1 MARRLKTILAL
12 GGSLVLAG
20 GLLYLSLR
28 GVDAQAVREALG
40 AAEWGW
46 LAPLGAV
53 SLLSVAARAWRWQL
67 MLDALAAPRPASR
80 GGERQAV
87 RFGVVNA
94 SVLVG
99 YLVNLAAPRLGEIA
113 RASTVA
119 ARCRLPLAGVLG
131 TVVAERVLDVLTLGV
146 ALVSVALLYSERL
159 AALAVAFAPQ
169 VAALGQH
176 LPLAAALGGGG
187 LAVAAAAWAW
197 WRRRARRAAAPA
209 ETPRLAGRFA
219 SLAATFRDGL
229 AALVRIR
236 RRGALFASTATIWGC
251 YALMAWLPLRL
262 LGLTERFGLGLTDA
276 WALMNVG
283 AIGMALPSPGG
294 AGSYHY
300 ATVQAFGLL
309 FGVPE
314 SPAATYALLAHAAQ
328 LVFYAAG
335 GALAMLWLGTSLGA
349 LRREAAAPEAA
360 APEAAPPS
368 LPAPSA

>member
-1 MARRLKTILAL
+1 MPPRLKTVLAL
-12 GGSLVLAG
+12 GGSLALAG

-28 GVDAQAVREALG
+28 GVDGLAVREALAS
-40 AAEWGW
+40 AAWGW
-46 LAPLGAV
+46 LVPLGVV

-67 MLDALAAPRPASR
+67 ILTALAAPSTRAPAP
-80 GGERQAV
+80 AV

-119 ARCRLPLAGVLG
+119 TRCRLPLAGVLG
-131 TVVAERVLDVLTLGV
+131 TVVAERVLDMLTLGV
-146 ALVSVALLYSERL
+146 ALASVALLYSGRL
-159 AALAVAFAPQ
+159 AAIAAAFAPQ
-169 VAALGQH
+169 AEALGQR
-176 LPLAAALGGGG
+176 LPLVGAFALAL
-187 LAVAAAAWAW
+187 LAVSAAVWTW
-197 WRRRARRAAAPA
+197 WRRRARRAAPPREAP
-209 ETPRLAGRFA
+209 RVAGRLA
-219 SLAATFRDGL
+219 SLATTFRDGL
-229 AALVRIR
+229 TALVLVR
-236 RRGALFASTATIWGC
+236 RRGALLASTAAIWGC
-251 YALMAWLPLRL
+251 YALMAWIPLRL
-262 LGLTERFGLGLTDA
+262 LGLTERFGLGLADA

-349 LRREAAAPEAA
+349 LRRAAGDAPAEAAAPRA
-360 APEAAPPS
+360 S